1 MTSLRQYRQFS
12 VWAMI
17 FMMVALV
24 LSLGALWN
32 SLLTSTVRHEG
43 WIIVFLMTVFISG
56 ILLFYVAFKTTDAEH
71 FDSEIKNAYEC
82 GKTEILKELE
92 KRNQEEKSDLKFEQE
107 DIDKTTARIISGIK
121 KAGDSKTSHKIL
133 ASLARNMG
141 FVQGILYVKD
151 AVEELFHAEGE
162 FALTGQ
168 KPAPFRKGEGFAGQ
182 AAESKSTIILYDVPE
197 QYFNVASG
205 LGSSKPRFLLLVP
218 VLFENEC
225 CGVIELAAFTK
236 PDETTGKILQKVS
249 AELGIILH
257 TSFAA

>member
-1 MTSLRQYRQFS
+1 VIIM
-12 VWAMI
+12 V
-17 FMMVALV
+17 VALV
-24 LSLGALWN
+24 LTLVSLWN
-32 SLLTSTVRHEG
+32 SLLTVALRHEG
-43 WIIVFLMTVFISG
+43 WIIVFLMMGFITG
-56 ILLFYVAFKTTDAEH
+56 ILLFYIAFRTTDAEH
-71 FDSEIKNAYEC
+71 FDSAIKNAYES
-82 GKTEILKELE
+82 GKSDILKELE
-92 KRNQEEKSDLKFEQE
+92 KRNQEEKSDQKFEQE
-107 DIDKTTARIISGIK
+107 DIDKTTARIFSGIK
-121 KAGDSKTSHKIL
+121 KTGDPKISHKIL

-141 FVQGILYVKD
+141 FVQGILYIKGPG
-151 AVEELFHAEGE
+151 EELFHAEGE

-168 KPAPFRKGEGFAGQ
+168 KPAPFRNGEGFAGQ

-197 QYFNVASG
+197 QYFNIASG

-218 VLFENEC
+218 VLFEDEC